1 MKNSLTLIL
10 SCFLLV
16 QMKAKTIDSLEV
28 KIFADTEWWAGII
41 FEGDKMPLKNGYEPD
56 LFGTCWYNQMQPLLL
71 STKGELVWS
80 DEPFRFK
87 VTDERI
93 FFDKAYAP
101 LEYILSE
108 FF

>member
-1 MKNSLTLIL
+1 
-10 SCFLLV
+10 
-16 QMKAKTIDSLEV
+16 
-28 KIFADTEWWAGII
+28 
-41 FEGDKMPLKNGYEPD
+41 MPLKNGYEAD

-87 VTDERI
+87 VTDKRI

-101 LEYILSE
+101 LEYMKAGDNLREAYLYASSNYSPPSGKMPPNFSFSVPQYNTWIELTYNQNQKVS
-108 FF
+108 